1 MQTSEGS
8 NTYFRAD
15 IIKWLYMS
23 LSYFIYQNNL
33 FCLNLRKELVFRI
46 LQIYVYGIDMV
57 CLKEKIIRLHM

>member
-33 FCLNLRKELVFRI
+33 FCLNLRKELMFRI